1 MPRRNVNR
9 VMWARRE
16 YGAIRFNAMMTLNVV
31 ALGLL
36 TAAVIVFGTTKENG
50 TRVRNSFLVEI
61 ASEQTLSLPPAALP
75 TDFQLEQRPA
85 PAYLVAQVDALI
97 PPHARGEIPEFE
109 QGLILARH
117 LIANK
122 GKGKAIQGSVREA
135 YRLIRE
141 QGRGYCADYSQVF
154 TALALAAGIPVRE
167 WGLGFDGFG
176 RGHAF
181 NDIYDTRLQQWV
193 FIDSYHSLFVI
204 DPSSGRPLSTLEFQ
218 RRLLDDGDMQTYRFI
233 PIVEEKYR
241 FHSPAEANDYYAKTA
256 ANFYLFWGNNVF
268 SYDAAPVVRMLAPV
282 SRSLEVLG
290 AIATGAQPGIRV
302 LELPGNTRY
311 IARLE
316 TIRSALV
323 VAFILALVLLATLVL
338 QIMRALRHPRT

>member
-1 MPRRNVNR
+1 M
-9 VMWARRE
+9 
-16 YGAIRFNAMMTLNVV
+16 
-31 ALGLL
+31 
-36 TAAVIVFGTTKENG
+36 
-50 TRVRNSFLVEI
+50 
-61 ASEQTLSLPPAALP
+61 
-75 TDFQLEQRPA
+75 
-85 PAYLVAQVDALI
+85 I
-97 PPHARGEIPEFE
+97 PPHTRGEIPEFE

-122 GKGKAIQGSVREA
+122 RKGKAIQGSVREA
-135 YRLIRE
+135 YHLIRD

-204 DPSSGRPLSTLEFQ
+204 DPPSGRPLSTLEFQ
-218 RRLLDDGDMQTYRFI
+218 RRLLDDGNMQTYRFV
-233 PIVEEKYR
+233 PIVAEKYR
-241 FHSPAEANDYYAKTA
+241 FHTPAEANAYYEKTA

-268 SYDAAPVVRMLAPV
+268 SYDAATVVRLLAPV

-302 LELPGNTRY
+302 LELPGNESY

-316 TIRSALV
+316 TIRHGLVAAL
-323 VAFILALVLLATLVL
+323 ILALVLLTTLVL
-338 QIMRALRHPRT
+338 QIVRARRRSRT